1 MQEEMV
7 NSSTTEKGELDRIRF
22 NLFSWI
28 DFEDRQV
35 LVAGEDSELYCKL
48 LSESGVKALAAAS
61 PDTQSIEKESIDVII
76 LLGSEAGKCSDYVN
90 LLKQDGELI
99 LAVNNKLGIH
109 RWSGKKNTVRGYFAE
124 SVESAGDDRTSSEK
138 TATFSGKEIENYLTE
153 AGMSISDT
161 YYPIP
166 DMLYPRMIYRRG
178 HEPQEGFFEVPTP
191 DYKESRIS
199 FFDETEFMDTAGEA
213 GIAGEFA
220 NSFIVVAGKNL
231 PADEKSLSR
240 KLLYAR
246 FNSERLSK
254 WRTDTYIY
262 KIGKCI
268 DVVKKASC
276 KDAMEHLVKIER
288 NNQLLKESGC
298 NIRPADVRN
307 VNDELHFEYI
317 EGKSLSSIVGEMKGS
332 LTELAARITELLQPV
347 FSDKVFNLDM
357 IPSNIIR
364 SPEGELVMIDYEW
377 VFSKEEAKE
386 AGFEIDDK
394 FVRFRAM
401 SYLFKDNQK
410 KCFAGIMYDQFMKAM
425 GFSAEDIEKYSEQE
439 DIFQQYV
446 YGRDWSGMVTRG
458 LMKDVTQIGDLEDV
472 LSDKLRHI
480 GALEASNAKL
490 KTLVKV
496 MAALGV
502 AAAVI
507 IVLLIIF

>member
-1 MQEEMV
+1 M
-7 NSSTTEKGELDRIRF
+7 
-22 NLFSWI
+22 
-28 DFEDRQV
+28 
-35 LVAGEDSELYCKL
+35 
-48 LSESGVKALAAAS
+48 
-61 PDTQSIEKESIDVII
+61 
-76 LLGSEAGKCSDYVN
+76 
-90 LLKQDGELI
+90 
-99 LAVNNKLGIH
+99 
-109 RWSGKKNTVRGYFAE
+109 
-124 SVESAGDDRTSSEK
+124 
-138 TATFSGKEIENYLTE
+138 
-153 AGMSISDT
+153 
-161 YYPIP
+161 
-166 DMLYPRMIYRRG
+166 
-178 HEPQEGFFEVPTP
+178 PTP

-220 NSFIVVAGKNL
+220 NSFIVVAGKDPL
-231 PADEKSLSR
+231 MEDEKSLSR

-298 NIRPADVRN
+298 SIRPADVRN

-332 LTELAARITELLQPV
+332 LTELAARIKELLQPV

-364 SPEGELVMIDYEW
+364 SPGGDLVMIDYEW

-410 KCFAGIMYDQFMKAM
+410 KCFAGIMYDQFMKVM
-425 GFSAEDIEKYSEQE
+425 GFSAEDIEKYSQQE